1 MEFIIKIGKK
11 YIGVIDGVY
20 TDVDT
25 VNMAFKSPMRYK
37 LQNIIDNCVAPAR
50 RHKCKIIEAPK
61 TLADV
66 FDEQKEPDAPLAF
79 NESSFEPM
87 KNDLIEK
94 LSKIDQE
101 ISDIYHYIEF
111 NNLDAYKGFKAYK
124 LLQSTLIRRRE
135 VKNELLRIQI
145 FTETTVP
152 DLFNGRLEQRM
163 NGINNKTYK
172 PRVLTELF
180 KGKDD

>member
-1 MEFIIKIGKK
+1 MELVIKIGKK

-25 VNMAFKSPMRYK
+25 VDMAFKSPMRHK
-37 LQNIIDNCVAPAR
+37 LQNIIDNCVAPTR

-66 FDEQKEPDAPLAF
+66 YNEPHESDLLAF
-79 NESSFEPM
+79 NSKSFEPM
-87 KNDLIEK
+87 KNDLTDK

-101 ISDIYHYIEF
+101 ISDIQHYIEF
-111 NNLDAYKGFKAYK
+111 NNFDACKGFKAYK
-124 LLQSTLIRRRE
+124 LLQETLIRRRGI
-135 VKNELLRIQI
+135 KDELLKIQI

-152 DLFNGRLEQRM
+152 DLFNGRLDQRI
-163 NGINNKTYK
+163 NGIKNRTYK
-172 PRVLTELF
+172 PRILTELF
-180 KGKDD
+180 DGKDD

>member
-1 MEFIIKIGKK
+1 MEFIIKISKQ
-11 YIGVIDGVY
+11 YIGVVDGVY
-20 TDVDT
+20 TEVAT
-25 VNMAFKSPMRYK
+25 PSEAFKSTMRYK

-66 FDEQKEPDAPLAF
+66 FEEKKEQSSPLAF
-79 NESSFEPM
+79 NASSFDSI

-124 LLQSTLIRRRE
+124 LLQETLIRRRK
-135 VKNELLRIQI
+135 VKNELLKIQI
-145 FTETTVP
+145 FTETTVQ
-152 DLFNGRLEQRM
+152 DLFDGKLEQRI
-163 NGINNKTYK
+163 NGLYNKSYK

-180 KGKDD
+180 NGKE